1 MAITNATRLADFGT
15 GIGTA
20 GAVIDIDNTNQR
32 VGLGTTNPNSTVTV
46 GPIGAAGTSLF
57 VHGDSRVTGVITATT
72 FSGSGSGLTGLPGQA
87 DFWIKTA
94 AGINTTVSVGIGTT
108 RPDSIARVNNT
119 SITNVGILTAYQ
131 IYGDGSNLT
140 GLPGQVDLWSKTAA
154 GINTLSS
161 VGVGTTNPVADLTV
175 GPVGTSGTSLF
186 VHGDARVVG
195 VLTATSLKEGTKS
208 MATMGKAV
216 AMAMIFG

>member
-1 MAITNATRLADFGT
+1 MTRARELAKLGNESVLSVNADNEV
-15 GIGTA
+15 GIGSQIPESKLD
-20 GAVIDIDNTNQR
+20 VE
-32 VGLGTTNPNSTVTV
+32 GTV
-46 GPIGAAGTSLF
+46 
-57 VHGDSRVTGVITATT
+57 TATT

>member
-1 MAITNATRLADFGT
+1 MTRARQLANLGNPNTITVGVSSFVGIGSETPGAQLDVGKGDLIVGAAITLGGPSGIISAT
-15 GIGTA
+15 
-20 GAVIDIDNTNQR
+20 
-32 VGLGTTNPNSTVTV
+32 S
-46 GPIGAAGTSLF
+46 
-57 VHGDSRVTGVITATT
+57 

>member
-1 MAITNATRLADFGT
+1 MTRARELAKLGYENVISVNADNEV
-15 GIGTA
+15 GIGSQIPESKLD
-20 GAVIDIDNTNQR
+20 VE
-32 VGLGTTNPNSTVTV
+32 GTV
-46 GPIGAAGTSLF
+46 
-57 VHGDSRVTGVITATT
+57 TATT

-140 GLPGQVDLWSKTAA
+140 GLPGQVDLW
-154 GINTLSS
+154 LS
-161 VGVGTTNPVADLTV
+161 LI
-175 GPVGTSGTSLF
+175 
-186 VHGDARVVG
+186 H
-195 VLTATSLKEGTKS
+195 
-208 MATMGKAV
+208 
-216 AMAMIFG
+216 I

>member
-1 MAITNATRLADFGT
+1 MTRARELADLGNPNAITVGVSSFV
-15 GIGTA
+15 GIGSETP
-20 GAVIDIDNTNQR
+20 GAQLD
-32 VGLGTTNPNSTVTV
+32 VGKGDLIV
-46 GPIGAAGTSLF
+46 GAAITLGGPSGIISATS
-57 VHGDSRVTGVITATT
+57 

-186 VHGDARVVG
+186 VHGDVRVVG
-195 VLTATSLKEGTKS
+195 VVTATSFYGDGSTLTNAGITAGKS
-208 MATMGKAV
+208 VGLAAFF
-216 AMAMIFG
+216 A

>member
-1 MAITNATRLADFGT
+1 MTRARELAKLGNENVISVNADNEVGIGSQTPDRKLDIGTGDLIVGHAITMGSLSGIISAT
-15 GIGTA
+15 
-20 GAVIDIDNTNQR
+20 
-32 VGLGTTNPNSTVTV
+32 S
-46 GPIGAAGTSLF
+46 
-57 VHGDSRVTGVITATT
+57 